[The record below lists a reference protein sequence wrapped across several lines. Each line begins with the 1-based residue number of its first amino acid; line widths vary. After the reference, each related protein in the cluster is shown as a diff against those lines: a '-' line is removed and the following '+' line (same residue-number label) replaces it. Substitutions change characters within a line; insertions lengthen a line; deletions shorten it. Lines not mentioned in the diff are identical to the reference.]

1 MLDTVLCSCGS
12 GLRQV
17 HCCSLDTAAL
27 PEAAAQELLSP
38 QGAEATKLFNE
49 KKHREAEALAMKILD
64 LAPHNRAA
72 LRVLY
77 EIRKAE
83 GKAKPTEIL
92 ARRLAALP
100 AENAAQG
107 TAAQLQLAQM
117 LVGQGRHK
125 DAEAPARE
133 AIKLS
138 PRDATAHH
146 VMGVILTETGNWR
159 GGEIHYRRATALLE
173 REDGMV
179 LANLAWNLKLQG
191 RLDEAAA
198 MYERAL
204 LIKPDNL
211 RGVGGFAQVEAARGR
226 LGRAMAL
233 LDEALAS
240 APADRTLRLLRALMD
255 LQAGQPDR
263 VLARLADAPDTL
275 LPAELAARGQA
286 LAMKNQ
292 VAEATGLYALA
303 KRMQRERYGQ
313 RYEPEET
320 AQKAEQ
326 FKSWFTADKVLPLP
340 RAASDDPL
348 RPVFLLGFPHSG
360 SSLLEQMLA
369 RVAGFAPAD
378 GFAPIS
384 ALADMVPLLAG
395 NGAAGHG
402 AAGHGAAGHGATYPD
417 ALSDTLIGEGQAMP
431 RELRRRY
438 LARLRDDGIVTGHVY
453 VTDRGPDNHWHL
465 GLIKLLFPEAPI
477 IHVIRHPFDVLLG
490 NFAHDRRLE
499 ANCGVSLMTL
509 ARHYDFTMNLI
520 KHFRGQLTL
529 RYMPVRYEDMV
540 TSPLETLAELLDFI
554 GAGPGGMPDEF
565 SLRAN
570 EFLATPRIPTHA
582 ALQQPIHRR
591 ARYKYRA
598 YEAVMANLF
607 SEVRPIIQP
616 WIDELGYAGAEA

>member
-38 QGAEATKLFNE
+38 QGVEATKLFNE

-100 AENAAQG
+100 AENPAQG

-117 LVGQGRHK
+117 LVGQSRHK
-125 DAEAPARE
+125 DAEASARE

-233 LDEALAS
+233 LDEALAG
-240 APADRTLRLLRALMD
+240 APDDRTLRLLRALMD
-255 LQAGQPDR
+255 LQASQPDR
-263 VLARLADAPDTL
+263 VIARLADAPETL
-275 LPAELAARGQA
+275 LPAELSARGQA

-313 RYEPEET
+313 RYEPEES
-320 AQKAEQ
+320 AKKAER
-326 FKSWFTADKVLPLP
+326 FKAWFTADKVLPLP
-340 RAASDDPL
+340 RAASDDTL
-348 RPVFLLGFPHSG
+348 HPVFLLGFPRSG

-369 RVAGFAPAD
+369 RVEGFAPAD

-384 ALADMVPLLAG
+384 ALADMVPVLAG
-395 NGAAGHG
+395 NG
-402 AAGHGAAGHGATYPD
+402 TSYPE
-417 ALSDTLIGEGQAMP
+417 ALSDTLIGEGQSIP

-438 LARLRDDGIVTGHVY
+438 LARLRDEGIVTGHRY

-477 IHVIRHPFDVLLG
+477 IHVIRHPFDVLLA

-499 ANCGVSLMTL
+499 GNCGVSLLTL

-529 RYMPVRYEDMV
+529 RYFPVRYEDMV
-540 TSPLETLAELLDFI
+540 TAPEETLREVTDFI
-554 GAGPGGMPDEF
+554 GAGTGGMPDEF

-570 EFLATPRIPTHA
+570 EFLATPRIPTHV

-616 WIDELGYAGAEA
+616 WIEELGYAGAEA